1 MLSRP
6 LILVTLCLAVGLT
19 LAIGGQRSAMKAGNA
34 GDTDSKEQDSR
45 TEPTASALLDSKVK
59 ALSEEDRTRF
69 ESVRSA
75 LDSLKDRPEQSAG
88 LWKSLASFWLTR
100 QDFLGA
106 AVCLDQA
113 LVWGPNGVDFKDA
126 GLYYSSA
133 RHAPEAEDS
142 LVQSF
147 CRRRSTELLAKA
159 LETQPNDLDLKAD
172 WAQALVLSSP
182 APMQGVQVLMGI
194 VQEEPRH
201 LKAHSH
207 LAKLAIESKQFPKA
221 IQRFKNLLEWYP
233 GLGEAYLGLGEAY
246 YRSGQADSAVFYL
259 KQYRGLVRDPEIQ
272 EQIDSYLNQIQP

>member
-19 LAIGGQRSAMKAGNA
+19 LAIGGQRSAMKPDGS
-34 GDTDSKEQDSR
+34 GDAEPSKKESR
-45 TEPTASALLDSKVK
+45 EEPTASSLLESKLK
-59 ALSEEDRTRF
+59 DLTGEDKNRF

-75 LDSLKDRPEQSAG
+75 LDTLKDRPEQVAG

-113 LVWGPNGVDFKDA
+113 LVWLPNGADFRDA
-126 GLYYSSA
+126 GLYYGSA
-133 RHAPEAEDS
+133 RHSSEAEDS

-172 WAQALVLSSP
+172 WAHALVLSSP
-182 APMQGVQVLMGI
+182 APMQGVQVLMQI
-194 VQEEPRH
+194 VSKEPKH
-201 LKAHSH
+201 LKAHAH

-221 IQRFKNLLEWYP
+221 IQRFKNLLDWYP

-246 YRSGQADSAVFYL
+246 YRSGQPDSAVFYL

>member
-1 MLSRP
+1 
-6 LILVTLCLAVGLT
+6 
-19 LAIGGQRSAMKAGNA
+19 MKAGDA
-34 GDTDSKEQDSR
+34 GDPESTEQDSR
-45 TEPTASALLDSKVK
+45 TEPTASTLLDSKVK

-75 LDSLKDRPEQSAG
+75 LDSLKDRPEQTAG

-113 LVWGPNGVDFKDA
+113 LIWGPNGADYKDA

-133 RHAPEAEDS
+133 RHAPDAEDS
-142 LVQSF
+142 LVQAF

-194 VQEEPRH
+194 VKEEPRH

-207 LAKLAIESKQFPKA
+207 L
-221 IQRFKNLLEWYP
+221 NLLEWYP